1 MSKVHTWKELDA
13 RYGEVREKIT
23 VIAEGVDEKTEMKK
37 VAGKN
42 KVTIETLEVVEHSAR
57 GV

>member
-1 MSKVHTWKELDA
+1 MSKVHVWSEYDEK
-13 RYGEVREKIT
+13 YGEVREKIT
-23 VIAEGVDEKTEMKK
+23 VVAEGIDEKEELKR

-42 KVTIETLEVVEHSAR
+42 KTKIETLEVVEHSAR